1 MENGDTFHVSRRV
14 MSLKVIR
21 DQYVVLP
28 KEVQR
33 AKDRLNDTHSPKAT
47 VHVKPN
53 AVGTA
58 EADPQ
63 RGEEPHSETPLDD
76 THLHLE

>member
-63 RGEEPHSETPLDD
+63 RGEEAHSETPLDD